1 MSDKG
6 EYGFLINKN
15 TKLHRQWFKEMV
27 KLIGI
32 QVVYKAP
39 KSDKAYTTYGE
50 IESSYYDSEVVGCIF
65 DEHPNQ
71 KTMRKIGW
79 VSELVESASLIS
91 VPYDLHDLQ
100 VGALFVVPSGLD
112 DGTGRLFRVTKL
124 STIMIYPASITCEIV
139 PEYES
144 VFPSDIDEMIKT
156 DNFPLINDEDDDSED
171 DTSTI
176 SIIEE

>member
-32 QVVYKAP
+32 QVVYIAP
-39 KSDKAYTTYGE
+39 RPGKTYTTYGE
-50 IESSYYDSEVVGCIF
+50 IESSYYDAEVVGCIF
-65 DEHPNQ
+65 DEHPSQ
-71 KTMRKIGW
+71 QTMKKIGW
-79 VSELVESASLIS
+79 VSELVGSASLIS
-91 VPYDLHDLQ
+91 VPYDLRDLQ
-100 VGALFVVPSGLD
+100 VGALFIIPSGLD
-112 DGTGRLFRVTKL
+112 DGVGRVFRVTKL
-124 STIMIYPASITCEIV
+124 NTTMIYPASITCEIV

-144 VFPSDIDEMIKT
+144 VFPSDIDERIRT
-156 DNFPLINDEDDDSED
+156 DDFPLINDTDDSED
-171 DTSTI
+171 DISSY

>member
-32 QVVYKAP
+32 QVMYIAP
-39 KSDKAYTTYGE
+39 RPGKTYTTYGE
-50 IESSYYDSEVVGCIF
+50 IESYYYDAEVVGCIF
-65 DEHPNQ
+65 DEHPSQ
-71 KTMRKIGW
+71 QTMKKIGW
-79 VSELVESASLIS
+79 VSELVSSASLIS
-91 VPYDLHDLQ
+91 VPYDLLDLQ
-100 VGALFVVPSGLD
+100 VGALFIIPSGLD
-112 DGTGRLFRVTKL
+112 DGVGRVFRVTKL
-124 STIMIYPASITCEIV
+124 STTMIYPASITCEIV

-144 VFPSDIDEMIKT
+144 VFPSDIDKRIKT
-156 DNFPLINDEDDDSED
+156 DNFPLINDEDDTDAGES
-171 DTSTI
+171 SY